1 MLIDFSDQLYQKL
14 IDRIA
19 EAEPTA
25 SDPIVQFKTCLR
37 YTKQAL
43 AKLELHI
50 NENPLSS
57 ETEQRQYIE
66 QILPRFRSLEFYY
79 YELAWLVCNRPK
91 GDRFEWMEYYRQ
103 ELDVLRHF
111 LNRHAA
117 YYQVYKIQSMGLEEI
132 LSEGECKDRWIVS
145 AGAHDALPVQE
156 RTALFSKFIAYDKLQ
171 DYLLD
176 QIRLLNEFDTL
187 HPHGLRNR
195 QLHWTGDVCNLVELV
210 YGLYETKQ
218 INNGEASLT
227 DLVNCMELMFQV
239 NLTRVN
245 RVFIDIKRR
254 KVMSQTRFLEQMRTA
269 IKHKIDQDDAY
280 IPMSFRQGYAK
291 HNN

>member
-1 MLIDFSDQLYQKL
+1 MLIDFSEQLYQKL
-14 IDRIA
+14 TGQIA
-19 EAEPTA
+19 ETEPSA
-25 SDPIVQFKTCLR
+25 SDPASQFKTCLR

-43 AKLELHI
+43 TELELHI
-50 NENPLSS
+50 GKNSLSNN
-57 ETEQRQYIE
+57 TEQRQYTE

-91 GDRFEWMEYYRQ
+91 GDRYEWMEYYRQ
-103 ELDVLRHF
+103 ELDVIRHF
-111 LNRHAA
+111 LHRHAA
-117 YYQVYKIQSMGLEEI
+117 YYQLYKIKTMGLEEV
-132 LSEGECKDRWIVS
+132 LSEGECKDRWINAAS
-145 AGAHDALPVQE
+145 AQDALPIQE

-176 QIRLLNEFDTL
+176 QIRLLNEFDAL

-218 INNGEASLT
+218 INNGEASLN
-227 DLVNCMELMFQV
+227 DLVNCMELIFQV
-239 NLTRVN
+239 NLSRVN

-254 KVMSQTRFLEQMRTA
+254 KVMSHTRFLEQMRAA
-269 IKHKIDQDDAY
+269 IKQKIDQEDAY

-291 HNN
+291 HNQ